1 MIIVSN
7 LSELKK
13 YFTDDNLLEQHGG
26 TSKYK
31 YSYPFKDER
40 EFCFHFDQEDKSTHE
55 RDCERERESIRDT
68 IGSNYENTEMN
79 ERNDV
84 TKLTEDSE
92 TTEII
97 TENSIL
103 EIQDESESHTRSNH
117 DY

>member
-1 MIIVSN
+1 
-7 LSELKK
+7 
-13 YFTDDNLLEQHGG
+13 
-26 TSKYK
+26 
-31 YSYPFKDER
+31 
-40 EFCFHFDQEDKSTHE
+40 
-55 RDCERERESIRDT
+55 
-68 IGSNYENTEMN
+68 MN